1 MVHHKLFQI
10 NTLCLFA
17 CSQNFH
23 SILKWDTELNLHC
36 LLIYAICHVKFNFNG
51 NTVNSTQHFL
61 SPFSR
66 QTFIQQGTTFH
77 NCCPHPW
84 LSQKTKFYL
93 LSQSHLRPYSF
104 NSVNSRSPPPPP
116 LTILTHE
123 NKRHQLNVSAKVPS
137 EVHISEW
144 CKIWQYILLCGLCV
158 YLPVYQAKSAELKS
172 SNDRLWET
180 QKQNQKMDTNTC
192 THTKIVLYQI
202 ILV

>member
-1 MVHHKLFQI
+1 MDKNDICIHLNLIKKTNKQMETTTHDNNHRFTLFSKWFIKLFQI

-36 LLIYAICHVKFNFNG
+36 LLIYSICHVKFNFNG

-104 NSVNSRSPPPPP
+104 NSVNSRSPP
-116 LTILTHE
+116 
-123 NKRHQLNVSAKVPS
+123 R
-137 EVHISEW
+137 
-144 CKIWQYILLCGLCV
+144 
-158 YLPVYQAKSAELKS
+158 LP
-172 SNDRLWET
+172 
-180 QKQNQKMDTNTC
+180 
-192 THTKIVLYQI
+192 
-202 ILV
+202 

>member
-1 MVHHKLFQI
+1 METQWTVLNTFFLPLVDRPLFSRGLLSITVVH
-10 NTLCLFA
+10 TLGFLKRQSFIFCL
-17 CSQNFH
+17 SLTLDP
-23 SILKWDTELNLHC
+23 ILS
-36 LLIYAICHVKFNFNG
+36 
-51 NTVNSTQHFL
+51 TVSTQG
-61 SPFSR
+61 P
-66 QTFIQQGTTFH
+66 
-77 NCCPHPW
+77 
-84 LSQKTKFYL
+84 
-93 LSQSHLRPYSF
+93 
-104 NSVNSRSPPPPP
+104 PPPPP

-180 QKQNQKMDTNTC
+180 QKQKQKMDTNTC

-202 ILV
+202 ILVWPFCNVLWGSIKEWTRLDQFRSNSLCY